1 VDPTAVKQPE
11 QAARALGDNLAIGSR
26 TLVVSELLCESVD
39 LHAGER
45 VLDVACG
52 SGNAALAAARR
63 FCRVV
68 GVDGAPALL
77 ERARQRAEAEG
88 LEVTFLEGDAD
99 DLLFPDGSF
108 DVVLS
113 ACGALFTLD
122 AERRAGELLRVCRP
136 GGRIGMVSWTP
147 DSYVG
152 ELFAAIGKHVPAS
165 AGLEPPAVWA
175 GRERLRELFGP
186 DVAITAPRRS
196 LLWRFPSA
204 QHQVEYFANF
214 HGPTVTALQALERE
228 GADALKAETL
238 ELARRFD
245 VSEDDTL
252 VLRLDYLEIVVRRPA
267 WL

>member
-1 VDPTAVKQPE
+1 MDPTAVKQP
-11 QAARALGDNLAIGSR
+11 QRVAWASGDAAAVASR
-26 TLVVSELLCESVD
+26 TLVTSELLCESVD
-39 LHAGER
+39 RHAGDR
-45 VLDVACG
+45 VLDVVCG

-77 ERARQRAEAEG
+77 ERARQRAQAEG

-99 DLLFPDGSF
+99 DLAFPDGSF
-108 DVVLS
+108 EVVLS
-113 ACGALFTLD
+113 AGGGMFPPD
-122 AERRAGELLRVCRP
+122 GKRMAGELLRVCRP
-136 GGRIGMVSWTP
+136 GGRIGLVSWTP

-152 ELFAAIGKHVPAS
+152 ELFAAIDEHLPPS
-165 AGLEPPAVWA
+165 AGLELPALW
-175 GRERLRELFGP
+175 GSRERLRELFGP
-186 DVAITAPRRS
+186 VAPITAPRRS

-204 QHQVEYFANF
+204 EHQVEFFAAF
-214 HGPTVTALQALERE
+214 YGPTVTALQALGPD
-228 GADALKAETL
+228 GAGALRAEML

-252 VLRLDYLEIVVRRPA
+252 VLRLDYLEAIVQRPA